1 MNEQERS
8 SGDEN
13 HRESRTSA
21 SGAGLA
27 PTGLPDNSAKAPG
40 EGRIEINRR
49 EFGRLLSATGVAAYA
64 ASEPVLAAV
73 TGISGAAP
81 AGALRTFTT
90 RESAFTVDAKGS
102 LCAITFH
109 GRNYPLMASLHRC

>member
-13 HRESRTSA
+13 HPESRTLGT
-21 SGAGLA
+21 GARMA

-40 EGRIEINRR
+40 EGRIEMNRR

-64 ASEPVLAAV
+64 VSEPVLAV
-73 TGISGAAP
+73 ITGISGAAP
-81 AGALRTFTT
+81 AGALQTFTT
-90 RESAFTVDAKGS
+90 RESAFTIDTKGS
-102 LCAITFH
+102 LCAISF
-109 GRNYPLMASLHRC
+109 